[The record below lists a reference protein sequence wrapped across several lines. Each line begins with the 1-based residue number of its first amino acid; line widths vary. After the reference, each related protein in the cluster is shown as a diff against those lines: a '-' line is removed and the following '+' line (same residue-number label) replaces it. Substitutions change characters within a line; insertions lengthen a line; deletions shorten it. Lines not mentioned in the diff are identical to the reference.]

1 MKKLNFFSAAL
12 AILAISAMMLPA
24 FGAQA
29 MTVSKQS
36 NTRVGTDAAAE
47 ALRTKTTT
55 QIDNRIKAMNEL
67 TARINEMKRLS
78 APEKTSLTAS
88 IQVSITDMNQLKT
101 KVGAET
107 DIAAIREDSQSVTKG
122 YRIYM
127 LVLPQGRIEAA
138 ADRVLNIVSLMT
150 SFETKLQAR
159 LDQAKTDGNDTSSA
173 VALMAEMHSKILD
186 ANTQA
191 QAAIDLVSGLQPD
204 NGDKT
209 VAQTNAQ
216 ALKDARA
223 KIKTAVADLKTA
235 RQDAGKIVKLL
246 AGFKASSTGNVNA
259 RANAKSPINSNSN
272 R

>member
-1 MKKLNFFSAAL
+1 MKKLHFFPASL
-12 AILAISAMMLPA
+12 AILAIGALAVPA
-24 FGAQA
+24 LGAQA

-36 NTRVGTDAAAE
+36 STRAGTDTAAE

-78 APEKTSLTAS
+78 ATEKTSLTAS
-88 IQVSITDMNQLKT
+88 IQTSISDMDQLKT

-107 DIAAIREDSQSVTKG
+107 DIAAIRQDSQSVTKG

-150 SFETKLQAR
+150 SFETKLQGR

-173 VALMAEMHSKILD
+173 VAIMSDMHAKILD

-209 VAQTNAQ
+209 TAQANSQ
-216 ALKDARA
+216 ALKDART
-223 KIKTAVADLKTA
+223 KIKTAIADLKTA
-235 RQDAGKIVKLL
+235 RQDAGKVVKLL
-246 AGFKASSTGNVNA
+246 AGFKASSSGSAGIRTNA
-259 RANAKSPINSNSN
+259 NSAVNSNSN